1 MNLYDFVAESNR
13 IEGILREPTSEEIA
27 VHEEFLGLSAVTIPD
42 LENFVNICQPGEVL
56 RDIPGLDVRVGSYYP
71 PEGGPLIKQQ
81 LTLLLEDIDI
91 HDAFDIH
98 QRYETLHPF
107 TDVNGRSGRVLW
119 LYQMNGDVSLGFL
132 HRWYY
137 QSLDK
142 LQSRQKLDEL
152 AHLLLQEKQFENR

>member
-1 MNLYDFVAESNR
+1 MNLYDFVVESNR
-13 IEGILREPTSEEIA
+13 IEGILREPTPAEIA
-27 VHEEFLGLSAVTIPD
+27 AHKEFLSLSEITIPD
-42 LENFVNICQPGEVL
+42 LMNFVSICQPGEVL

-71 PEGGPLIKQQ
+71 PVGGPFIKRE

-98 QRYETLHPF
+98 NRYETLHPF
-107 TDVNGRSGRVLW
+107 TDCNGRSGRVVW
-119 LYQMNGDVSLGFL
+119 LYQMDGDVSLGFL

-142 LQSRQKLDEL
+142 LRNKNINEL
-152 AHLLLQEKQFENR
+152 ARIRERLMGNLK